1 MLRILLCNHDFTK
14 TTKRMSIKKLVFL
27 GAGHAHLYA
36 LAAFKKSP
44 RIDTDIHLITPYDH
58 VVYSAMVPGIVAG
71 HYAADDC
78 TISIP
83 SLLDKTAIKIAY
95 AACTGI
101 DTLTQHI
108 QMTNHAGVVSTLQYD
123 VLSLDTGSCMDKN
136 VIDQQIPG
144 AKEHAVFVRPLEPF
158 IKLWPQI
165 LEHAQTRL
173 LRISVIGAGATGI
186 ELAMALQH
194 QLPHCNITLV
204 TGSTPPATGYSP
216 SVQKRVLATLK
227 KRSITVLQD
236 SCVRMDDKQLY
247 LASGASLACDMP
259 ILTIGGHPPAW
270 LADSG
275 LALDEH
281 GYLAVNALQQST
293 SHPNVFAAGDIASRV
308 DTPHAKSGVFA
319 VRAGA
324 ALYHNLHATL
334 LKQPKSHPL
343 KAYPIVP
350 RSLNL
355 ISCGNKT
362 AIASWGMNGGT
373 NPQGLTLQGHWVW
386 RWKNVI
392 DQRWLRLYKL

>member
-1 MLRILLCNHDFTK
+1 
-14 TTKRMSIKKLVFL
+14 MSIKKLVFL

-36 LAAFKKSP
+36 LAAFKQSP

-58 VVYSAMVPGIVAG
+58 VVYSGMVPGMVAG
-71 HYAADDC
+71 HYSADDC

-83 SLLDKTAIKIAY
+83 KLLDKTAIKIAY

-101 DTLTQHI
+101 DTVTQHV
-108 QMTNHAGVVSTLQYD
+108 QLSNGTVLHYD
-123 VLSLDTGSCMDKN
+123 VLSLDTGSVMDHDT
-136 VIDQQIPG
+136 IDAQIPG
-144 AKEHAVFVRPLEPF
+144 AKEHALFVRPIEQF
-158 IKLWPQI
+158 IKLWPQV
-165 LEHAQTRL
+165 LEHAQSRL

-194 QLPHCNITLV
+194 QLPHCHITLI
-204 TGSTPPATGYSP
+204 TGPVPPANGYAP
-216 SVQKRVLATLK
+216 GVQKRVIAALK
-227 KRSITVLQD
+227 KRNITVLQD
-236 SCVRMDDKQLY
+236 SCVRMDGKQLY

-259 ILTIGGHPPAW
+259 ILTINGHAPAW
-270 LADSG
+270 LANSG
-275 LALDEH
+275 LALDER
-281 GYLAVNALQQST
+281 GYLAVNEFQQST
-293 SHPNVFAAGDIASRV
+293 SHANVFAAGDIASRV

-319 VRAGA
+319 VRSGA
-324 ALYHNLHATL
+324 ALHHNLLATL

-343 KAYPIVP
+343 KAHPIVQ

-355 ISCGNKT
+355 ISCGNKS
-362 AIASWGMNGGT
+362 AIASWGTNGGT

>member
-1 MLRILLCNHDFTK
+1 
-14 TTKRMSIKKLVFL
+14 MSIKKLVFL

-58 VVYSAMVPGIVAG
+58 VVYSGMVPGMVAG
-71 HYAADDC
+71 HHSADDC

-83 SLLDKTAIKIAY
+83 HLLDKTAIKIAY
-95 AACTGI
+95 TACTGI
-101 DTLTQHI
+101 DTVTQHI
-108 QMTNHAGVVSTLQYD
+108 QMTNHAGVVTTLHYD
-123 VLSLDTGSCMDKN
+123 VLSLDTGSVMDKD

-144 AKEHAVFVRPLEPF
+144 AKEHAVFVRPLEQF
-158 IKLWPQI
+158 VKLWPQV
-165 LEHAQTRL
+165 LEHAMSRP

-194 QLPHCNITLV
+194 QLPHCHISLITGPV
-204 TGSTPPATGYSP
+204 PPATDYSAN
-216 SVQKRVLATLK
+216 VQQCVMRALK
-227 KRSITVLQD
+227 KRNITVLQD
-236 SCVRMDDKQLY
+236 SCVRMDGKHLY
-247 LASGASLACDMP
+247 LASGASLASDMP
-259 ILTIGGHPPAW
+259 LLTIGGNPPSW

-275 LALDEH
+275 LAVDER
-281 GYLAVNALQQST
+281 GYLSVNELQQST

-308 DTPHAKSGVFA
+308 DAPHAKSGVFA

-343 KAYPIVP
+343 KAYPIEP

-362 AIASWGMNGGT
+362 AIASWGTNGGT
-373 NPQGLTLQGHWVW
+373 NPQGLALQGHWVW

-392 DQRWLRLYKL
+392 DQRWMRLYKL